1 MEAKRQ
7 GKTITQAIK
16 TAIDVF
22 DDVDNKAVVTAMLKE
37 WNNRSSA
44 FYKKYKVVDIEM
56 EIKLHLATIED
67 GEIYFAGAID
77 ALLEDDQGRL
87 FIGENKTTSDTM
99 DRFTSRLWAQRQ
111 GLLYNWAL
119 RQMGYP
125 VAGIIYDVIRKPTV
139 KRHLATPPEKRKY
152 KKDGETLYSGQRL
165 TDETQA
171 EYQKRIQAWYADKS
185 DCVSHEVIVH
195 TPAQLQAIEQDLE
208 NIINALVFYK
218 HTNNWPRSLSACYA
232 WNRACEFA
240 PYCSAGNDEIILES
254 LYKKRERVFEKL
266 LNRGDSGESNSQ
278 K

>member
-1 MEAKRQ
+1 MDNIVLSNSGIGTLQTCPWMYHLKYERNLEQMDKPLYYKVGSAFHLGVEAKRQ

-119 RQMGYP
+119 RQ
-125 VAGIIYDVIRKPTV
+125 
-139 KRHLATPPEKRKY
+139 
-152 KKDGETLYSGQRL
+152 
-165 TDETQA
+165 
-171 EYQKRIQAWYADKS
+171 RILFLQQQGHV
-185 DCVSHEVIVH
+185 VSSVL
-195 TPAQLQAIEQDLE
+195 P
-208 NIINALVFYK
+208 
-218 HTNNWPRSLSACYA
+218 S
-232 WNRACEFA
+232 
-240 PYCSAGNDEIILES
+240 
-254 LYKKRERVFEKL
+254 
-266 LNRGDSGESNSQ
+266 
-278 K
+278 